1 MRTGKFGGR
10 PKHCKFQV
18 TVGGRIVR
26 EPFMCPQ
33 VSQALT
39 HAPRRLCSI
48 PTLTLTL
55 TLTPTPTL
63 TLTLTLTPTLTLTLT
78 CGRQEAEADRLEVI
92 EHGHEVDLGLGLA

>member
-1 MRTGKFGGR
+1 MHSYFRTGKFGGR
-10 PKHCKFQV
+10 PKRCKFQV

-63 TLTLTLTPTLTLTLT
+63 TLTLTLALTRPAQL
-78 CGRQEAEADRLEVI
+78 RLLPRLD
-92 EHGHEVDLGLGLA
+92 GYRRRRAGYP